1 MPSRTFQWH
10 SHASM
15 PICAFCRQFY
25 DFMPNGGQLCVSVI
39 ESPTN
44 SVHEMSA
51 QFPLNFRSISA
62 QFPLE
67 APILQGF
74 EHFLLNFLSI
84 SAQFPLNFRSVRGPS
99 VFGPAPT
106 LYGQFWCNSEKQGIN
121 RVARPARVQIRKTRH
136 PQCDW
141 VRSGANPNKQS
152 IGSVTG
158 VSLGANPKN
167 KASAV

>member
-1 MPSRTFQWH
+1 MQNR
-10 SHASM
+10 
-15 PICAFCRQFY
+15 
-25 DFMPNGGQLCVSVI
+25 GQLCVSGI

-44 SVHEMSA
+44 SVYESPA

-74 EHFLLNFLSI
+74 ERVFLNFRSI

-106 LYGQFWCNSEKQGIN
+106 SHGQFG
-121 RVARPARVQIRKTRH
+121 
-136 PQCDW
+136 
-141 VRSGANPNKQS
+141 
-152 IGSVTG
+152 
-158 VSLGANPKN
+158 
-167 KASAV
+167 

>member
-1 MPSRTFQWH
+1 
-10 SHASM
+10 
-15 PICAFCRQFY
+15 
-25 DFMPNGGQLCVSVI
+25 MPNGGQLCVSVI

-51 QFPLNFRSISA
+51 QFPLTFRSISA

-106 LYGQFWCNSEKQGIN
+106 LYGQVWCNSEKQGIN

-158 VSLGANPKN
+158 VSLGASPKS